1 MGSGGSV
8 KDCERDT
15 MFAVKTSCR
24 IGALIAVTAL
34 LAKDTADAHLGK
46 GYDALRQERYDVAVT
61 EFRAALAIDPKLV
74 MRARF
79 PLAVA
84 LFELKESSEA
94 RQEFEAVRREVGDH
108 PNVVYYLG
116 RLDLMDENFAGAVGN
131 LSRAIAKPPFPDT
144 AYYLGL
150 ACFKQGDLA
159 AAEKWL
165 KAAAQTN
172 PRDSIAEYQLG
183 LVYRREGRE
192 EDAKKALALSAQLR
206 QRDTDESKLRLEC
219 AQKLDKGPR
228 SEAHAVC
235 QQLYDP
241 DSAEKLTMLGT
252 IYGQHGDLEAA
263 LTPLRRAAELTPQS
277 PQMQYN
283 LAYTYYQLNRFE
295 EARTPLASAV
305 QRWPDVFR
313 LSSLYGAVLAKL
325 ADDLPA
331 YQALRHAHE
340 LNPKDAGTANLLY
353 ANLLKLARK
362 SQTAGRYA
370 ESVRYFSE
378 AANLRPDDP
387 EPHRGMAEVYGLSG
401 RPTEAAA
408 EQKRAERLST
418 GPVNP

>member
-1 MGSGGSV
+1 
-8 KDCERDT
+8 
-15 MFAVKTSCR
+15 
-24 IGALIAVTAL
+24 
-34 LAKDTADAHLGK
+34 
-46 GYDALRQERYDVAVT
+46 
-61 EFRAALAIDPKLV
+61 

-94 RQEFEAVRREVGDH
+94 RREFEAVRREVGDH

-116 RLDLMDENFAGAVGN
+116 RLDLIDQNFAGAVGN
-131 LSRAIAKPPFPDT
+131 LSKAIAKPPFPDT

-165 KAAAQTN
+165 KVAAQTN
-172 PRDSIAEYQLG
+172 PRDSIAQYQLG
-183 LVYRREGRE
+183 LVYRRKGRE
-192 EDAKKALALSAQLR
+192 EEAKKALALSAELR

-263 LTPLRRAAELTPQS
+263 LEPLRRAAELAPQS

-283 LAYTYYQLNRFE
+283 LAYTYFQLSRFE
-295 EARTPLASAV
+295 EARTPLANAV
-305 QRWPDVFR
+305 QRWPDIFR
-313 LSSLYGAVLAKL
+313 LSALYGAVLAKL
-325 ADDLPA
+325 GEDLPA
-331 YQALRHAHE
+331 YQALRRAHE
-340 LNPKDAGTANLLY
+340 LNPQDAGAANLLY
-353 ANLLKLARK
+353 ATLLKLARK
-362 SQTAGRYA
+362 SQAAGRFA
-370 ESVRYFSE
+370 ESLRYFSE
-378 AANLRPDDP
+378 AANLHPDDP
-387 EPHRGMAEVYGLSG
+387 EPHREMAEVYALSG
-401 RPTEAAA
+401 RPNEATV
-408 EQKRAERLST
+408 EQKRADQLSK
-418 GPVNP
+418 GPDRVQ